1 MSKFDVINIDCR
13 PEYSSLSVNTKD
25 RSGWLFNPTISGIEI
40 ADTLL
45 IIGSQPRYEAALLDA
60 RIRKAWLANNLKVA
74 RIGGGDSSSYPID
87 ELGDGVNI
95 IEEIY
100 KGKHRYNKILDKS
113 RKPLFLIGENSINR
127 EDGSGILGRV
137 REIAKNYNA
146 FNDSWN
152 GLAILHSSANRV
164 GALEAGFVPGK
175 KGLNTHDILNAIQAK
190 KIKLLWLLGVDNLD
204 MKKTAN
210 AYVVYQG
217 HHGDKGAEA
226 ADLILPGCAYTE
238 KDATY
243 VNTEGRVQRTY
254 AAVPPPGD
262 AIEDWKIIRAFSGY
276 IDKLLPYNNLNEL
289 RKNIEQINKSLV
301 SEDSL
306 IKANISDI
314 GNLDIKLKKDNINP
328 LKINY
333 FMTCPIS
340 RASQTMAKCSIAK
353 NSRGAK

>member
-1 MSKFDVINIDCR
+1 M
-13 PEYSSLSVNTKD
+13 
-25 RSGWLFNPTISGIEI
+25 
-40 ADTLL
+40 
-45 IIGSQPRYEAALLDA
+45 
-60 RIRKAWLANNLKVA
+60 
-74 RIGGGDSSSYPID
+74 
-87 ELGDGVNI
+87 
-95 IEEIY
+95 
-100 KGKHRYNKILDKS
+100 
-113 RKPLFLIGENSINR
+113 
-127 EDGSGILGRV
+127 
-137 REIAKNYNA
+137 
-146 FNDSWN
+146 
-152 GLAILHSSANRV
+152 
-164 GALEAGFVPGK
+164 
-175 KGLNTHDILNAIQAK
+175 
-190 KIKLLWLLGVDNLD
+190 LGVDNLD
-204 MKKTAN
+204 MEKASN

-262 AIEDWKIIRAFSGY
+262 AKEDWKIIRAFSGY

-340 RASQTMAKCSIAK
+340 RASETMAKCSIAK
-353 NSRGAK
+353 NSGGAK